1 MNNCEDADYLTGH
14 HCDAV
19 YKEQAIPENQR
30 NAYIEAMPDR
40 LSANELYEAL
50 FSAPQFK
57 GDLSKL
63 DVEDRLAL
71 VQQIRKSFWLPL
83 SSHFYRYRQYY
94 NMIKIG
100 YQSRNP
106 FSSSYNRQYALGLDK
121 VFEAGTDDEGRNIA
135 GVNHTAEGFADIGL
149 SGMGKTITNKRILQ
163 LFPQVIHHKTYKG
176 QQLTRT
182 QVVWLHIE
190 CPSSKS
196 LAQLSRNFF
205 AAVDNALGP
214 SSNYYEKYAEKG
226 GTIEVLAQ
234 RMVKV
239 ANQINLGVL
248 LIDEIQKV
256 HRAHSGGD
264 ERMIEFI
271 TELTNTIG
279 IPIVIVGTLKSLYLF
294 NRSLA
299 NTRRAIPDSYV
310 ENITDRMVEGE
321 GEGEGET
328 EGEIRTEWDDFIE
341 ALWEHQYTLKDVPLS
356 IGLKRAMY
364 HHCVGI
370 PDIAVKLFMHVQ
382 CQAIINGA
390 ERITEELIEF
400 VANKSLRL
408 LQPTFERVRRGE
420 SAALI
425 EFEDIKTD
433 WAEFN
438 EYFKEATH
446 RIYIHGKLAQEHE
459 RAIQQKNSTQI
470 LEDLIHFGLKMT
482 NSAELAESIA
492 HKVFEASSGM
502 GQLDAMYQQVA
513 QMVMDKSNFV
523 NRSQKKNNVTQFPKL
538 KKADTE
544 QPLLETSDIRYIV
557 KIGEQSKKTVEESL
571 IDAGLIKDPIEFI

>member
-1 MNNCEDADYLTGH
+1 MNNHEDEAYLTGY

-19 YKEQAIPENQR
+19 YKEQVVPENQGHP
-30 NAYIEAMPDR
+30 YIEALPER
-40 LSANELYEAL
+40 LSGDELFEVLY
-50 FSAPQFK
+50 SAPKFK
-57 GDLSKL
+57 GDLSKV
-63 DVEDRLAL
+63 DIEDRLAL
-71 VQQIRKSFWLPL
+71 VQQVRKSFWLPL
-83 SSHFYRYRQYY
+83 SSHFYRYRQFY

-106 FSSSYNRQYALGLDK
+106 FSPSFNRQYVLGLDK
-121 VFEAGTDDEGRNIA
+121 VLKGGTDDEGRNIA

-163 LFPQVIHHKTYKG
+163 LFPQVIHHKSYKG
-176 QQLTRT
+176 RQLTRT

-196 LAQLSRNFF
+196 VGQLSRNFF
-205 AAVDNALGP
+205 AAVDKALGP
-214 SSNYYEKYAEKG
+214 GSKYYEKYAEKG
-226 GTIEVLAQ
+226 GTIEVLAA

-239 ANQINLGVL
+239 ANEINLGVL

-279 IPIVIVGTLKSLYLF
+279 IPVVIVGTFKSLYLF

-310 ENITDRMVEGE
+310 ENITDRMI
-321 GEGEGET
+321 EGET
-328 EGEIRTEWDDFIE
+328 EEEGIKTEWDDFIE
-341 ALWEHQYTLKDVPLS
+341 ALWEHQYTLKYVPIDVS
-356 IGLKRAMY
+356 LKKAMY
-364 HHCVGI
+364 HHSVGI

-382 CQAIINGA
+382 CQAIINGI
-390 ERITEELIEF
+390 ERITEELIES
-400 VANKSLRL
+400 VANKSLKL
-408 LQPTFERVRRGE
+408 LQPIFERVRRGE

-425 EFEDIKTD
+425 EFEDIKPD
-433 WAEFN
+433 WTEFN
-438 EYFKEATH
+438 EYLKEATH
-446 RIYIHGKLAQEHE
+446 RIYVHGKLAQEHD
-459 RAIQQKNSTQI
+459 RAIQQKNNTQI
-470 LEDLIHFGLKMT
+470 LEDLIQFGLKMT
-482 NSAELAESIA
+482 NSTELAESIS
-492 HKVFEASSGM
+492 HKVFEASSGI

-523 NRSQKKNNVTQFPKL
+523 NRSQKKNNVTQFLKL
-538 KKADTE
+538 KKANTE
-544 QPLLETSDIRYIV
+544 LPLLETSDIRYIV
-557 KIGEQSKKTVEESL
+557 KIGNQNKKSIEESL
-571 IDAGLIKDPIEFI
+571 SVAGLIKNPIEFF